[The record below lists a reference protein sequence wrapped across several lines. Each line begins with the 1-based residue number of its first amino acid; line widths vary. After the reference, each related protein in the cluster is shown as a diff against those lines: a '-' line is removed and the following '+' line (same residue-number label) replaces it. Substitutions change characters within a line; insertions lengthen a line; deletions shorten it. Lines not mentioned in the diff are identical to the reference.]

1 MRLDAMIKQI
11 DEYVEKRQGYGTME
25 DDELAQ
31 VSKWLKEL
39 KRLREKV
46 RHCELVHGTV
56 FEELEKKG
64 VIA

>member
-39 KRLREKV
+39 KRLRKEAK
-46 RHCELVHGTV
+46 HCRLAHGAFFDELV
-56 FEELEKKG
+56 KQG
-64 VIA
+64 VLT

>member
-1 MRLDAMIKQI
+1 MTLDAMIKQI

-39 KRLREKV
+39 RTLRKEVK
-46 RHCELVHGTV
+46 HCRAVHGAL
-56 FEELEKKG
+56 FDELAKQG
-64 VIA
+64 GLA

>member
-39 KRLREKV
+39 KRLRKEVK
-46 RHCELVHGTV
+46 HCKTV
-56 FEELEKKG
+56 TGRSSTSSRSRGF
-64 VIA
+64 

>member
-46 RHCELVHGTV
+46 RRCELVHGTV